1 MTPQTIKEARQSVDT
16 ANSQSKLQ
24 NLLHGAG
31 GGAWIRE
38 ASRTLALAA
47 QAQVHLDEEA
57 LIYSDV
63 RDLMALQWQLRGQAE
78 GR

>member
-1 MTPQTIKEARQSVDT
+1 MIEEALQSADT
-16 ANSQSKLQ
+16 TNSQSKLQ
-24 NLLHGAG
+24 TLLHGEG

-47 QAQVHLDEEA
+47 QAHVRLDEET

-63 RDLMALQWQLRGQAE
+63 RDLMALQWRLRAQAE
-78 GR
+78 RR